1 MPIKNMLKS
10 CILFLGLLIAAP
22 SLIAQRTGDLGV
34 FGGVSYYM
42 GDLNTKKLFL
52 MPRPAY
58 GVLYR
63 YNINHR
69 LAIQGHYL
77 HGKLEASD
85 AKSKVNP
92 DRNLNFSSPIDEAGV
107 QFEVNFFEYFIGSKM
122 HWWTPYIFGGGSVFF
137 FKPYGNVNGAKVEL
151 KPLATEGQGSS
162 VFPGRESYR
171 LYAFSIPFG
180 VGVKVSLSKLIGVG
194 AEWGMRKTTT
204 DYLDDVSK
212 SYYLNLAG
220 KSPGSASLAE
230 LASDPTLSHTT
241 GMQRGNSKDKD
252 WYSFAGITLV
262 VKIRMLSKERCLDHQ
277 REGY

>member
-1 MPIKNMLKS
+1 MRKS
-10 CILFLGLLIAAP
+10 CVFFVILMLWTPTLF
-22 SLIAQRTGDLGV
+22 AQRTGDLGV

-42 GDLNTKKLFL
+42 GDLNPKKLFL

-58 GVLYR
+58 GALYR

-69 LAIQGHYL
+69 MALQAHYL
-77 HGKLEASD
+77 HGKIEASD
-85 AKSKVNP
+85 ARSKANP
-92 DRNLNFSSPIDEAGV
+92 SRNLNFSSPVDEVGM
-107 QFEVNFFEYFIGSKM
+107 QFEVNFLEYFIGSKM

-137 FKPYGNVNGAKVEL
+137 FKPYGNVNGAKMEL
-151 KPLATEGQGSS
+151 KPLSTEGQGT
-162 VFPGRESYR
+162 GRDPYR

-180 VGVKVSLSKLIGVG
+180 VGLKVSINKLIGVG

-204 DYLDDVSK
+204 DYLDDVSTT
-212 SYYLNLAG
+212 YYKNLAG
-220 KSPGSASLAE
+220 SSPSSASVAE
-230 LASDPTLSHTT
+230 MASDPTLSHNS